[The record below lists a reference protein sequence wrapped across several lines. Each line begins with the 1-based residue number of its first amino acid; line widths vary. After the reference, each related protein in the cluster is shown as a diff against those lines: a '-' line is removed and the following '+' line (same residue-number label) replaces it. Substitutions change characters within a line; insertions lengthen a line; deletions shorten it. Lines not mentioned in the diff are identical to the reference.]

1 MASSSEQ
8 TTTKQKVG
16 LNRRTLIRTGTHVAW
31 AVPAVAMVSPTPA
44 FAASGLAALTLGGNP
59 GTWSPGGLLL
69 LPARQRV
76 VLSTF
81 SVGNTGPAATTG
93 LQVVL
98 TLPNGLPNGLVTA
111 SPLDAIAPGWSATGT
126 TGTRVVTFTADNQ
139 LPSGGSLDFKPAIRT
154 TSDFV
159 SLFFTD
165 VTFTVSATNAA
176 GIPGTADRA

>member
-98 TLPNGLPNGLVTA
+98 TLPDGLVTA

-139 LPSGGSLDFKPAIRT
+139 LPSGGSLDFKPAIQT
-154 TSDFV
+154 TSDIVF
-159 SLFFTD
+159 LFYTD

>member
-59 GTWSPGGLLL
+59 GTWSPGGLLV
-69 LPARQRV
+69 PALRRV

-98 TLPNGLPNGLVTA
+98 TLPNGLVTA
-111 SPLDAIAPGWSATGT
+111 SPLEAIAPGWTANGT
-126 TGTRVVTFTADNQ
+126 TGTGVVTFTADSQ
-139 LPSGGSLDFKPAIRT
+139 LPSGGSVDFKPAIRT

-159 SLFFTD
+159 SLFITD
-165 VTFTVSATNAA
+165 VTFEVSATNA
-176 GIPGTADRA
+176 TAVSGVANRIL

>member
-59 GTWSPGGLLL
+59 GTWSPGGLLV
-69 LPARQRV
+69 PALRRV

-98 TLPNGLPNGLVTA
+98 TLPNGLVTA
-111 SPLDAIAPGWSATGT
+111 SPLEAIAPGWSATGT
-126 TGTRVVTFTADNQ
+126 TGTGVVTFTADSQ
-139 LPSGGSLDFKPAIRT
+139 LPSGGSVDFKPAIGT

-159 SLFFTD
+159 SFFFTD
-165 VTFTVSATNAA
+165 VTFEVSATNA
-176 GIPGTADRA
+176 TAVSGVANRIL

>member
-59 GTWSPGGLLL
+59 GTWSPGGIPYSTAGRL
-69 LPARQRV
+69 V

-98 TLPNGLPNGLVTA
+98 TLPIGLVTA

-154 TSDFV
+154 TSDLV
-159 SLFFTD
+159 YLFLTD

-176 GIPGTADRA
+176 GIPGTAHRA

>member
-59 GTWSPGGLLL
+59 GTWSPAG
-69 LPARQRV
+69 RRV

-98 TLPNGLPNGLVTA
+98 TLPNGLVTA

-159 SLFFTD
+159 FLFFTD

>member
-59 GTWSPGGLLL
+59 GTWSPGGILF
-69 LPARQRV
+69 PASRYI
-76 VLSTF
+76 VLSAF
-81 SVGNTGPAATTG
+81 SIANSGPAATTG

-98 TLPNGLPNGLVTA
+98 TLPNGLVTA

-126 TGTRVVTFTADNQ
+126 TGTGVVTFTADNQ

-154 TSDFV
+154 TSDLV
-159 SLFFTD
+159 ALFLAD
-165 VTFTVSATNAA
+165 VTFEVSATNATA
-176 GIPGTADRA
+176 VSGVADRIL

>member
-59 GTWSPGGLLL
+59 GTWSPGGLLAL
-69 LPARQRV
+69 RRV

-111 SPLDAIAPGWSATGT
+111 SPLEAIAPGWSATGT
-126 TGTRVVTFTADNQ
+126 TGTGVVTFTADSQ
-139 LPSGGSLDFKPAIRT
+139 LPSGGSVDFKPAIGT

-159 SLFFTD
+159 SLFYTD
-165 VTFTVSATNAA
+165 VTFEVSATNA
-176 GIPGTADRA
+176 TAVSGVANRIL

>member
-59 GTWSPGGLLL
+59 GTWSPGGLLS
-69 LPARQRV
+69 PARQRV

-98 TLPNGLPNGLVTA
+98 TLPNGLVTA

-139 LPSGGSLDFKPAIRT
+139 LPSGGSVDFKPAIRT

-159 SLFFTD
+159 SVFIAD

>member
-59 GTWSPGGLLL
+59 GTWSPGGI
-69 LPARQRV
+69 PYSTAGRRV

-98 TLPNGLPNGLVTA
+98 TLPDGLVTA

-139 LPSGGSLDFKPAIRT
+139 LPSGGSVDFKPAIRT
-154 TSDFV
+154 TSDVVF
-159 SLFFTD
+159 LFFTD

-176 GIPGTADRA
+176 GIPGTAERA